1 MAKVGLFAYGEMG
14 FTALELISGNYDLGW
29 VVLPP
34 LKNQISTE
42 KLTFNLAKEKGI
54 PITSEVS
61 LDKIS
66 KIVLKNKTDL
76 ILICSFNKIL
86 TKEILSSSKFV
97 NVHLGDLP
105 RQRGRANVNWAIIN
119 GENEI
124 TISVHEVTPDL
135 DGGNIYAKFSVR
147 ILEKEDVG
155 DIYRKINKILENN
168 LIKVLKRVENG
179 YKGKPQKGKPTYYP
193 TRLPVDGLIDFN
205 KTSREIYNFI
215 RAQTKPY
222 PGAFTYYGEKKMIVW
237 SSRIPDIP
245 KNFEGRIPGRV
256 IEIHKDGVEVLTGDS
271 SLIIQNISFEGK
283 DENASEIIKSVKST
297 LGIDYVAL
305 YERLVNES

>member
-1 MAKVGLFAYGEMG
+1 
-14 FTALELISGNYDLGW
+14 
-29 VVLPP
+29 
-34 LKNQISTE
+34 
-42 KLTFNLAKEKGI
+42 
-54 PITSEVS
+54 
-61 LDKIS
+61 
-66 KIVLKNKTDL
+66 
-76 ILICSFNKIL
+76 
-86 TKEILSSSKFV
+86 
-97 NVHLGDLP
+97 
-105 RQRGRANVNWAIIN
+105 
-119 GENEI
+119 
-124 TISVHEVTPDL
+124 
-135 DGGNIYAKFSVR
+135 VR

-155 DIYRKINKILENN
+155 DIYRKMNKILENN

-237 SSRIPDIP
+237 SSR
-245 KNFEGRIPGRV
+245 V

-297 LGIDYVAL
+297 LGIDYAAL